1 MNPPPTHPLKKQPN
15 DLILKLL
22 SSPTSKFLDPQ
33 TRFQNPSLIYFSYR
47 SYKARRQLTA
57 IDWNFHLGLEQAT
70 TKSGEKMVTR
80 KYNQRTRL
88 WDVKIVKADKGYEYI
103 PVLMSKILR
112 RRVEDDEGIAR
123 IVDLNASDPAIISPT
138 IAHIP
143 APPTKEIAQRRS
155 RFTKEQQ

>member
-1 MNPPPTHPLKKQPN
+1 MDPQANSENPPLQ
-15 DLILKLL
+15 
-22 SSPTSKFLDPQ
+22 
-33 TRFQNPSLIYFSYR
+33 YFSYR

-80 KYNQRTRL
+80 KYNQKTRQ

-103 PVLMSKILR
+103 IVLMSKILR
-112 RRVEDDEGIAR
+112 RRAEDGEGVAR
-123 IVDLNASDPAIISPT
+123 IIDLNASDPAIISPA
-138 IAHIP
+138 IAHTP
-143 APPTKEIAQRRS
+143 APPTKEIAQRRN